1 MRWYF
6 IYKIQINESIYIGS
20 TCNVNRRMNEHIRHS
35 CDDNCCNKL
44 YTYIKNNG
52 GWKTEYFSI
61 IDTLFCDEFTSRDKE
76 REMIFFYKAGLNS
89 REVGSSNLKSNLV
102 NLQPNLEKVKQEIKL
117 TLEQNK
123 LSTDNIQMDFTE
135 DIKHIKPTISAGSLK
150 TYNSLLR
157 SIYTNVFGKD
167 KDPDI
172 KNFTK
177 HKEILEFLSGKA
189 YGTRKTYLASL
200 VCIAP
205 HIEEYRKQMLTDI
218 KEYSAEVNKSELT
231 DKLENSAIGKDEI
244 DKIAAD
250 LKSNAEALMKKKSR
264 TISDLM
270 EIQNYVLL
278 SLYHGYVVPRRA
290 LDYTELRFKDY
301 DKEKHN
307 YIDLKKNKFVF
318 NIYKTAKKM
327 GETLK
332 GQQELDIPPGLKK
345 ILIKWIGL
353 IPNGTDHMFFNAK
366 IEPLSNVTLNQ
377 RLNAIF
383 GGKKSVNA
391 LRHFYLTSK
400 YKDLM
405 IQNQKMAETMEE
417 MGSSSAQSKVYV
429 KVNDKE

>member
-1 MRWYF
+1 
-6 IYKIQINESIYIGS
+6 
-20 TCNVNRRMNEHIRHS
+20 
-35 CDDNCCNKL
+35 
-44 YTYIKNNG
+44 
-52 GWKTEYFSI
+52 
-61 IDTLFCDEFTSRDKE
+61 
-76 REMIFFYKAGLNS
+76 
-89 REVGSSNLKSNLV
+89 
-102 NLQPNLEKVKQEIKL
+102 
-117 TLEQNK
+117 
-123 LSTDNIQMDFTE
+123 MDFTE
-135 DIKHIKPTISAGSLK
+135 DIKHMKPTISAGSLK

-172 KNFTK
+172 KNFTN
-177 HKEILEFLSGKA
+177 HKEIMDFLDGKA
-189 YGTRKTYLASL
+189 YGTRKTYLAAL

-205 HIEEYRKQMLTDI
+205 HIEDYRKQMLTDI
-218 KEYSAEVNKSELT
+218 KEYSTEISKSEMT

-250 LKSNAEALMKKKSR
+250 LKSNAEVLMKKKTR

-278 SLYHGYVVPRRA
+278 SLYHGHVVPRRA
-290 LDYTELRFKDY
+290 LDYTELKFQNFDREKD
-301 DKEKHN
+301 N

-332 GQQELDIPPGLKK
+332 GTQDLDIPPALKK
-345 ILIKWIGL
+345 ILVKWIGL
-353 IPNGTDHMFFNAK
+353 IPNGTDHVFFNAK

-405 IQNQKMAETMEE
+405 VANEKMADEMNE
-417 MGSSSAQSKVYV
+417 MGSSSAQAKVYV